1 MGLWEEDLRGKV
13 SSHHIMSCTVN
24 VSCRRGCWPC
34 SAGWHSVCPVSPLWT
49 PPSASHT
56 LSSRCPLASCTLRK
70 GVTMHSPQLRRG
82 QLGSTA
88 LRVDLGVS
96 YIRNSSVRKICLF
109 PSLYL
114 GISLNQYGL
123 IDLILLV
130 IIQHYSIQIVPVL
143 ATESSSVGSSVLLA
157 YSLHCSIYLSYMKPL
172 PYFLAG
178 TTSSLLTFCLPL

>member
-1 MGLWEEDLRGKV
+1 
-13 SSHHIMSCTVN
+13 
-24 VSCRRGCWPC
+24 
-34 SAGWHSVCPVSPLWT
+34 
-49 PPSASHT
+49 
-56 LSSRCPLASCTLRK
+56 
-70 GVTMHSPQLRRG
+70 MHSPQLRRG

-130 IIQHYSIQIVPVL
+130 IIQHYFVYDIAQIVPAL
-143 ATESSSVGSSVLLA
+143 TIGS
-157 YSLHCSIYLSYMKPL
+157 
-172 PYFLAG
+172 FF
-178 TTSSLLTFCLPL
+178 SLLLCAFDIISPFVCACVHVCVHMCEYLAPSYF